1 MKVCVIGAGAIGGFI
16 GIRLARIGCDVAVLA
31 RGATA
36 AALQAEGWR
45 LDSGGETIQATVR
58 TVTDTAGLG
67 PQDLVVLAVKGPA
80 LATVAAQVPALLGPG
95 TLVLTAMN
103 GVPWWFFQGLG
114 GVLDGARL
122 TTLDGDG
129 VLAAAIPAQQ
139 VIGCVVHAGCTTPA
153 PGLVRHV
160 AGNGLIIG
168 EPTGGSTPRASAL
181 RDLLARAGFDVT
193 LSDRIQGD
201 IWYKLWGNM
210 TMNPASALTG
220 ATMDKILDDPLI
232 NSFCLR
238 VMAEAAAIGAAI
250 GCPISQS
257 GEERNAITRKLGA
270 FRTSMLQDVEAG
282 KPLEIDGLLTAV
294 REIADRLGQATPNLD
309 ALLGLTRLMARER
322 GLYP

>member
-1 MKVCVIGAGAIGGFI
+1 MKICVIGAGAIGGFI
-16 GIRLARIGCDVAVLA
+16 GIRLAALGCAVSVLA

-36 AALQAEGWR
+36 DRLRRDGWR
-45 LDSGGETIQATVR
+45 LDSGDQHQTLPVQV
-58 TVTDTAGLG
+58 VTDTAGLG

-80 LATVAAQVPALLGPG
+80 LSAVASQVVPLLGAQ

-103 GVPWWFFQGLG
+103 GVPWWFFHGLG
-114 GVLDGARL
+114 GALDGVRL
-122 TTLDGDG
+122 KTLDPDG
-129 VLAAAIPAQQ
+129 TLAAAIPAEQ

-153 PGLVRHV
+153 PGVVRHM

-168 EPTGGSTPRASAL
+168 EPAGGISDRAAAL

-193 LSDRIQGD
+193 LSERIQAD

-250 GCPISQS
+250 GCPIHQS

-282 KPLEIDGLLTAV
+282 KPMEIDGLLTAV
-294 REIADRLGQATPNLD
+294 REIAQRLDQATPNLD